1 MASSASP
8 FAVAFPALPS
18 LRVHWRGLLLGTA
31 CGLVM
36 LGGGLASWHEQRQ
49 VRAETE
55 LHGTWLPLVEA
66 AGDLKSDLDAWQEEP
81 VSLLAERVDARLA
94 QLRKLAGSSSGLGGE
109 TEADRLLDDV
119 QTRWQAL
126 QAGRSAD
133 WEGLHD
139 SLRQLSV
146 TGLMQ
151 SQRLAD
157 LAAGRGA

>member
-1 MASSASP
+1 MASSA
-8 FAVAFPALPS
+8 APAASAPTT
-18 LRVHWRGLLLGTA
+18 RVHWRAFLLGTA
-31 CGLVM
+31 CGLLM
-36 LGGGLASWHEQRQ
+36 LTGGFASWHEQRQ
-49 VRAETE
+49 VRAEAE

-81 VSLLAERVDARLA
+81 VPLLAERVDARLA
-94 QLRKLAGSSSGLGGE
+94 QIRKFAEASSGLGGE
-109 TEADRLLDDV
+109 TSASHILSDV
-119 QTRWQAL
+119 QSRWQAL
-126 QAGRSAD
+126 QSGRSAD
-133 WEGLHD
+133 WNGLHD

>member
-8 FAVAFPALPS
+8 ALAAP
-18 LRVHWRGLLLGTA
+18 LPRVHWRALVLGTA
-31 CGLVM
+31 CGLLM
-36 LGGGLASWHEQRQ
+36 LSGGFASWYEQRQ
-49 VRAETE
+49 VRAEAE

-66 AGDLKSDLDAWQEEP
+66 AGDLKSDLDAWQDEP
-81 VSLLAERVDARLA
+81 VPLLAERVDARLA
-94 QLRKLAGSSSGLGGE
+94 QIRKLAGSSSGLGGKTAAE
-109 TEADRLLDDV
+109 HILGDV
-119 QTRWQAL
+119 QARWQAL
-126 QAGRSAD
+126 QGGRSSD
-133 WEGLHD
+133 WNGLHD

>member
-1 MASSASP
+1 MALPAP
-8 FAVAFPALPS
+8 PALAARFP
-18 LRVHWRGLLLGTA
+18 RIHWRAFVLGTA
-31 CGLVM
+31 CGLLM
-36 LGGGLASWHEQRQ
+36 LGGGVASWHEQRQ
-49 VRAETE
+49 IQAENE

-81 VSLLAERVDARLA
+81 VPLLAERVDARLA
-94 QLRKLAGSSSGLGGE
+94 QIRKLAQASSGLGGE
-109 TEADRLLDDV
+109 TSAEHILGDV

-126 QAGRSAD
+126 QAGRSSD
-133 WEGLHD
+133 WVGLHD

-151 SQRLAD
+151 SQRLAN

>member
-8 FAVAFPALPS
+8 ALAAPS
-18 LRVHWRGLLLGTA
+18 PRVHWRAFVLGTA
-31 CGLVM
+31 CGLLM
-36 LGGGLASWHEQRQ
+36 LAGGFASWHEQRQ
-49 VRAETE
+49 VRAEAE

-66 AGDLKSDLDAWQEEP
+66 AGDLKSDLDAWQDEP
-81 VSLLAERVDARLA
+81 VPLLAERVDARLA
-94 QLRKLAGSSSGLGGE
+94 QIRKLAGSSSGLGGD
-109 TEADRLLDDV
+109 TSADRILGDV
-119 QTRWQAL
+119 QARWQAL
-126 QAGRSAD
+126 QAGRSSD
-133 WEGLHD
+133 WRGLHD